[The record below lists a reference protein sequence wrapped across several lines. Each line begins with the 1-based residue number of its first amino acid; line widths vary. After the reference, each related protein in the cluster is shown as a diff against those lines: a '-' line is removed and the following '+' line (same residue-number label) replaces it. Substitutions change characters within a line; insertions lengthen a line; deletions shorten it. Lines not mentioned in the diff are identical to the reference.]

1 MNKTDRDFVLRV
13 YQWRN
18 EDHKIQDLVKEL
30 QDSIDEQSEEMD
42 NQTEC
47 DSLWDIGYD
56 EGFYVCS
63 NLILAKLKEVL
74 K

>member
-1 MNKTDRDFVLRV
+1 MLLINKDI
-13 YQWRN
+13 
-18 EDHKIQDLVKEL
+18 EDLVKEL